1 MGKKVDRLG
10 RIVLPKSYREKL
22 NLNSGDRVKLELNEN
37 CIKISKLINE
47 CALCGHIVDNDSGI
61 KLCQSCILKVKKL

>member
-1 MGKKVDRLG
+1 MEKKVDRLG

-37 CIKISKLINE
+37 HIRVSKLMNE
-47 CALCGHIVDNDSGI
+47 CALCGNIVDNDSGMR
-61 KLCQSCILKVKKL
+61 LCTRCILKVKKL